1 MIDGSVKLCPTTGI
15 LPAEFVEVADDEYL
29 AFPSSPSDF
38 FFSTKL
44 TSAARM
50 FSKIFSFSFVGNF
63 SSLWLEGKLGEELI
77 NWVLDGG
84 DGGEESN
91 NPSDSICMGG
101 AAGNNEGYW
110 IFEGGICEL
119 MIIFEGDI

>member
-1 MIDGSVKLCPTTGI
+1 
-15 LPAEFVEVADDEYL
+15 
-29 AFPSSPSDF
+29 
-38 FFSTKL
+38 
-44 TSAARM
+44 M

-63 SSLWLEGKLGEELI
+63 SSLLLEGKLGEELI

-91 NPSDSICMGG
+91 KPSDSMCMGG
-101 AAGNNEGYW
+101 AAGSNEGYW

>member
-1 MIDGSVKLCPTTGI
+1 MIFGSAKLCPTTGI
-15 LPAEFVEVADDEYL
+15 LPTELVEVAVDKYL
-29 AFPSSPSDF
+29 AFPSSSSSDF

-44 TSAARM
+44 TRAARM

-77 NWVLDGG
+77 NWVLD
-84 DGGEESN
+84 DDEGEESN
-91 NPSDSICMGG
+91 NASDSICMGG
-101 AAGNNEGYW
+101 AAGSNEGYW

-119 MIIFEGDI
+119 IIILEGDI